1 MLAQSGWTAL
11 ASFLPLG
18 ELPVDSVVASA
29 SVSTSYHGAYIEM
42 EAQIKKW
49 GNSLALRIPKSVA
62 RQLALEVDCPVGLSC
77 EGATLTIRPL
87 KRRLRLGDLL
97 EQVSDAN
104 RHGEVQTGGPV
115 GEEAW

>member
-1 MLAQSGWTAL
+1 
-11 ASFLPLG
+11 
-18 ELPVDSVVASA
+18 
-29 SVSTSYHGAYIEM
+29 M

-62 RQLALEVDCPVGLSC
+62 RQLALDVDSPVGLTC
-77 EGATLTIRPL
+77 EGETLTIRPL

-97 EQVSDAN
+97 EQVSETN
-104 RHGEVQTGGPV
+104 RHGEVQTGAPV